1 MPEVII
7 NGPAGRLECRYMP
20 GATPDSPTALVLHP
34 GGAQELLVN
43 QVSPQACSG
52 IPAGQLDHL

>member
-20 GATPDSPTALVLHP
+20 GATPDLPTALALHP
-34 GGAQELLVN
+34 EPDKTAL
-43 QVSPQACSG
+43 
-52 IPAGQLDHL
+52 

>member
-20 GATPDSPTALVLHP
+20 GMYQIRQQPLFFTQSLTKTAL
-34 GGAQELLVN
+34 
-43 QVSPQACSG
+43 
-52 IPAGQLDHL
+52 